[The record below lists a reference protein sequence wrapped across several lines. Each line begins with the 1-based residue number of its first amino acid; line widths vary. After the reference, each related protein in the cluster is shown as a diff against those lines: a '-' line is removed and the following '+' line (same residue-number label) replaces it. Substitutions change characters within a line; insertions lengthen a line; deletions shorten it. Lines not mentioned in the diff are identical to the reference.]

1 MRGRVDSEF
10 QEIDEIAR
18 TPSSRPRLVFAHV
31 LAPHPPLVFGRDGQ
45 PLALPFNM
53 AYQYAFVGSADNPA
67 EIAKYRDQAAYVD
80 KRTIAAV
87 DGILKS
93 ARRPTVIVLLSDHGS
108 RMEHAGA
115 TSHSPETNYNFF
127 AARTPGQTDLF
138 GASPTPV
145 NVFPTIFDTYLA
157 TNLQIQ
163 PDRLYTSTWDAPL
176 DLHELP
182 ASTTP

>member
-1 MRGRVDSEF
+1 M
-10 QEIDEIAR
+10 
-18 TPSSRPRLVFAHV
+18 LVVA
-31 LAPHPPLVFGRDGQ
+31 L

-115 TSHSPETNYNFF
+115 TSHSPETNCNFF

-163 PDRLYTSTWDAPL
+163 PDRRYTSTWDAPL